1 LAVLTIHVAV
11 IAFNVLGLIAI
22 PLGGL
27 LDWRFV
33 WAYWW
38 RALHLALLAI
48 PALQPLFEP
57 RLFPDSVAGHA

>member
-33 WAYWW
+33 
-38 RALHLALLAI
+38 
-48 PALQPLFEP
+48 
-57 RLFPDSVAGHA
+57 